1 MIINELA
8 NICHQ
13 IKTLELEYQLPP
25 HNGELSATSIVDKQS
40 REENIARNLYLLVK
54 RYSLGEQQ

>member
-8 NICHQ
+8 KICHQ
-13 IKTLELEYQLPP
+13 IKTLELDYQLLS
-25 HNGELSATSIVDKQS
+25 HNDELSASSIVDKQS

-54 RYSLGEQQ
+54 RYALGELE